1 MSLPPKV
8 STCNACDSTFTHSS
22 LLPSPEDSKRLL
34 QILRTNCP
42 HSVGEASD
50 IHTFLEAVPNELE
63 RYDAELKRLFKIVK
77 KVLVGRKALEQVR
90 AQCETIVDAPIRR
103 LPTEI
108 LAEIFAFCQ
117 QPKEWNTEPI
127 PEELWEEETKRE
139 LARVAGGHLVSC
151 SQVCTQWRE
160 VITGTSSL
168 WSIINLDLRCWDTP
182 GVDATRKTQRSDT
195 MIKLLKV
202 ALERGQETRRNI
214 QMHGGESECQD
225 AVDIVARTAPFW
237 RYATLALGA
246 GTLKHLTK
254 VKGRVPLLKGL
265 SITQI
270 EENHDTLLQV
280 ASCFSDAP
288 LLCELA
294 LQGSFFAA
302 AHLPLEQLTSCIYMG
317 HDATALASLLSQ
329 IPRLTSTRDLRV
341 KLNYV
346 ALRAAMP
353 LVLPAAV
360 SPAIERLDIGS
371 LDDEADASLHV
382 LGEMLGAL
390 TLPSMQ
396 ELNFAGT
403 TDNLPMYWPY
413 LEAHDFLVRSGSRDT
428 LKFLD
433 LCGVVICEYDLLQC
447 LAVLTSLVVLEIS
460 DYASLEAVLGT
471 PPHHLITEYL
481 LRKITTSDLVPKL
494 RSIYLR
500 TLGAFTD
507 DTLRRFIVTRSAD
520 CNFRNPFECDV
531 AWLPGYSREL
541 NAETAPD
548 LDDLVKKGTVLFWC
562 EDYEP
567 NERVN

>member
-1 MSLPPKV
+1 MALPPKV

-117 QPKEWNTEPI
+117 EPKEWNTEPI

-139 LARVAGGHLVSC
+139 IARIAGGHLVSC

-168 WSIINLDLRCWDTP
+168 WSTINLDLRCWDTP

-270 EENHDTLLQV
+270 EENPDTLSGV

-288 LLCELA
+288 LLRCLA

-317 HDATALASLLSQ
+317 DDATALASLLSH

-341 KLNYV
+341 MLDFV
-346 ALRAAMP
+346 VLRAAMP

-360 SPAIERLDIGS
+360 SPAIEQLTIEPFN
-371 LDDEADASLHV
+371 DESDASLHV
-382 LGEMLGAL
+382 LAAMLEAL
-390 TLPSMQ
+390 TLLSMQ
-396 ELNFAGT
+396 KLHFTGR
-403 TDNLPMYWPY
+403 DNQPMYWPHP
-413 LEAHDFLVRSGSRDT
+413 EAYDFLVRSGSRNT
-428 LKFLD
+428 LQTLD
-433 LCGVVICEYDLLQC
+433 LRGVVIDEYELLKS
-447 LAVLTSLVVLEIS
+447 LEVLTSLVVLNIS
-460 DYASLEAVLGT
+460 DYTSLEAVLGT
-471 PPHHLITEYL
+471 PPHHLITDYL
-481 LRKITTSDLVPKL
+481 LTKITSSDLVPNL

-507 DTLRRFIVTRSAD
+507 DTLRRFIVARSAV
-520 CNFRNPFECDV
+520 CNVRNPFECEV
-531 AWLPGYSREL
+531 AWIPGYSRQL

-548 LDDLVKKGTVLFWC
+548 LDDLVKEGKALFWF

-567 NERVN
+567 SNGVN